1 MKKITAK
8 PLKKL
13 SNSTLWKDLEEGE
26 SAQISGGR
34 IAIGETRAVDGFGR
48 PVQSQSVISLVLLFA
63 NPFA

>member
-1 MKKITAK
+1 MKKITA
-8 PLKKL
+8 
-13 SNSTLWKDLEEGE
+13 NSTLWKDIEEGE
-26 SAQISGGR
+26 SAQINGGR